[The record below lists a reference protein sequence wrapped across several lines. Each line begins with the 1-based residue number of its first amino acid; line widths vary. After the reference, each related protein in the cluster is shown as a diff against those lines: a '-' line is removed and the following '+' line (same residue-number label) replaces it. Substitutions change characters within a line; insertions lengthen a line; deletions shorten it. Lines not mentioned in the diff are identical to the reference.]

1 MKKKGDKLMKGKT
14 DLMPVMKRDE
24 GNVKKAD
31 RLIEGA
37 GAKLEYK
44 KSN

>member
-14 DLMPVMKRDE
+14 DLMPVMKRNE
-24 GNVKKAD
+24 GNVKKGD

-37 GAKLEYK
+37 KLE
-44 KSN
+44 